1 MTPPRGPQRLLL
13 PLADAFMVAMLSR
26 PPSGTL
32 ATTRVTT
39 VSIALAAASFLV
51 FVAVGLV
58 LLVSGSAMTAV
69 VGVLLILF
77 GLWSL
82 TLALFGVLQ
91 RTSGA

>member
-1 MTPPRGPQRLLL
+1 VTPPRGVQRLLL

-39 VSIALAAASFLV
+39 VSVVLAGASFVVFAAAGGLV
-51 FVAVGLV
+51 ASTGGGLHVGLG
-58 LLVSGSAMTAV
+58 LLM
-69 VGVLLILF
+69 ILF

-82 TLALFGVLQ
+82 TLALFGILQ

>member
-1 MTPPRGPQRLLL
+1 
-13 PLADAFMVAMLSR
+13 MVAMLSR
-26 PPSGTL
+26 PASGTL

-51 FVAVGLV
+51 FVGVGAV
-58 LLVSGSAMTAV
+58 LLVSGSALTAV
-69 VGVLLILF
+69 LGVLLILF

-91 RTSGA
+91 RSSGA